1 MIDIKK
7 ELVEVSRLSLGM
19 YVTELDRSWEGTPFM
34 LQGFLLD
41 DEDDL
46 NKLRSLCQ
54 HVYIDRTKSIASHFA
69 APAKLNVSMKRE
81 GAVVRIKN
89 PAVIYADKANSVQKT
104 NSNTNTNK
112 SELKFTEKST
122 FIDIL
127 RDIKNYQA
135 PQNSERNSQEGTAYN
150 VRYGENT
157 AANQALPS
165 SASQAKVEQKSIA
178 SQLAAD
184 VGGFFGGIFGKREK
198 LATSIKG
205 AQTDDKSLEV
215 GEDGYRV
222 TIYEEEAPVEREIA
236 AIYPVYEQSQ
246 IATRAIFDNVANNHD
261 LDLTGV
267 SEVLDSMVESIGR
280 TPDALLWLAKLKKT
294 DDYAYNH
301 ALNVSITL
309 MAFGNFLALSR
320 QQIKDIGL
328 AGLLQDIGKVKLSSD
343 ILLKEGKLTR
353 EEFEHAQ
360 KHVEEGLKILENTPN
375 IPNSV
380 IFLVAQH
387 HERIDGSGYPYQLR
401 GSQIGLPSQLAGL
414 IDTYCA
420 ITSHKTYA
428 KGVFH
433 QQALDE
439 IHRQAGKEFSSEL
452 IDQLVQF
459 MGMYPVSSLVEL
471 NTGEVGVVVQQ
482 NQVRRM
488 LPRLLLL
495 LDTNKVRYEAPV
507 ILNLLNSPLA
517 ASGEVYKII
526 KSLAPDSYGL
536 NPSDFY
542 A

>member
-7 ELVEVSRLSLGM
+7 ELVEVSKLSLGM
-19 YVTELDRSWEGTPFM
+19 YVLELDRPWEGTPFM

-41 DEDDL
+41 NEADL
-46 NKLRSLCQ
+46 EKLIAIS
-54 HVYIDRTKSIASHFA
+54 HYVYIDRTRSISHHFA
-69 APAKLNVSMKRE
+69 APAKINVALKRE
-81 GAVVRIKN
+81 GAIMRVKN
-89 PAVIYADKANSVQKT
+89 PGIITSSNAIGISNNKKYTDKTS
-104 NSNTNTNK
+104 
-112 SELKFTEKST
+112 

-127 RDIKNYQA
+127 RDLRNYQA
-135 PQNSERNSQEGTAYN
+135 PQNVVQNSQNGAIYN
-150 VRYGENT
+150 VTYASDNS
-157 AANQALPS
+157 ALSLVHHTTITP
-165 SASQAKVEQKSIA
+165 KVEQDSIA
-178 SQLAAD
+178 RQLVND
-184 VGGFFGGIFGKREK
+184 IGGFVNSIFKREK
-198 LATSIKG
+198 LSTRIDKLTDTKRKSAN
-205 AQTDDKSLEV
+205 TDDS
-215 GEDGYRV
+215 YRI
-222 TIYEEEAPVEREIA
+222 TIYEEELPVEREIA
-236 AIYPVYEQSQ
+236 TILPVYEQSQ
-246 IATRAIFDNVANNHD
+246 IATRAIFDTVANDHD
-261 LDLTGV
+261 LDLTAV
-267 SEVLDSMVESIGR
+267 SEVLDSMVDSIGR
-280 TPDALLWLAKLKKT
+280 SPDALLWLAKLKQT
-294 DDYAYNH
+294 DNYAYNH

-309 MAFGNFLALSR
+309 MAFANFLALSR
-320 QQIKDIGL
+320 SQIKDIGL
-328 AGLLQDIGKVKLSSD
+328 AGLLQDVGKVKLSAD

-375 IPNSV
+375 IPTTV

-387 HERIDGSGYPYQLR
+387 HERIDGSGYPNQLL
-401 GSQIGLPSQLAGL
+401 GNQIGIPSQIAGL

-420 ITSHKTYA
+420 LTSHKSYA

-439 IHRQAGKEFSSEL
+439 IHQLAGQQFSGEL

-495 LDTNKVRYEAPV
+495 LDSHKARYHAPV
-507 ILNLLNSPLA
+507 ILNLLNGPVA
-517 ASGEVYKII
+517 ATGEIYKIV

-536 NPSDFY
+536 NPNDFY